1 MDTFRKP
8 PAARNNVEAID
19 RLVEI
24 LSYARERPEMY
35 FDPIEPSVVE
45 DWLTGLRT
53 GVSIFG
59 LDWSTEHR
67 QNALTPRGLELNATK
82 SEASDLRVRGLSPLD
97 IVKELLSIEIDM
109 WKSHRS
115 SIAM

>member
-1 MDTFRKP
+1 MNERP
-8 PAARNNVEAID
+8 PAARNNVEAIG

-59 LDWSTEHR
+59 LDWSVEHR
-67 QNALTPRGLELNATK
+67 QVALIPRGLELIATK
-82 SEASDLRVRGLSPLD
+82 WEAIDLRVRGLSPLD
-97 IVKELLSIEIDM
+97 IVTVARVGIEPI
-109 WKSHRS
+109 SPP
-115 SIAM
+115 